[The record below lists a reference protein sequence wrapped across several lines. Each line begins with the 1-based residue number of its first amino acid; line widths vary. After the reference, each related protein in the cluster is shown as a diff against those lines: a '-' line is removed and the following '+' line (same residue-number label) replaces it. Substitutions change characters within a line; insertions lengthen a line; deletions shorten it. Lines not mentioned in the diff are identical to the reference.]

1 MIIERTASE
10 FVIRFPFTTDTERMQ
25 DIIDYLRY
33 KELTANYS
41 IAQSEV
47 DTLAQTINRK
57 WWEQNQSKFDRIIST
72 ADLWDMQEM

>member
-10 FVIRFPFTTDTERMQ
+10 FVIRFPFTADSERMQ

-33 KELTANYS
+33 KELTANYG

-47 DTLAQTINRK
+47 DILAQTINKK
-57 WWEQNQSKFDRIIST
+57 WWEQNKLKFES
-72 ADLWDMQEM
+72 LSQCE

>member
-10 FVIRFPFTTDTERMQ
+10 FVIRFPFTADSERMQ

-41 IAQSEV
+41 VAQSDV
-47 DTLAQTINRK
+47 DNLAQSINRK
-57 WWEQNQSKFDRIIST
+57 WWKQNQAKF
-72 ADLWDMQEM
+72 E